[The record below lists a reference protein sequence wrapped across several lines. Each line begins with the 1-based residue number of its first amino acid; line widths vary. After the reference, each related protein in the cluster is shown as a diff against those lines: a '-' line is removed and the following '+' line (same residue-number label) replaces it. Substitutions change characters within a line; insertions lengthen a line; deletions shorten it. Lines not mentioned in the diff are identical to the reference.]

1 MGGTPNIP
9 KMVINFGLSIIILN
23 IWNPKCLD

>member
-23 IWNPKCLD
+23 IWNPKGF